1 MLMIAVVCH
10 TQHMLR
16 NIFWGFS
23 RAANSIWSC
32 IEVTGLISKLIF
44 CNISIFECLSQ
55 ILREIISLIIRIL
68 FYSQS
73 NRIYLLPTLITRDI
87 FLNHAEPHR
96 GLNIL
101 SSRLF
106 CCVVST
112 NAKSLSSLL
121 WRWCCVLLTQ
131 TTFFGLLLSS
141 RSKTLHF
148 PVCDENAALVQ
159 SLLRVWPRDRGQL
172 PGDSKKWLLLR
183 LEEEIFAGSGLYSD
197 EDNLGCM
204 SWSAIGIGN
213 ICVGGGGDRSQLAK
227 WVGWL

>member
-44 CNISIFECLSQ
+44 CNISIFKCFSQ

-106 CCVVST
+106 AVPCRPTQSHCLLFSDDDAVCC
-112 NAKSLSSLL
+112 
-121 WRWCCVLLTQ
+121 WRR
-131 TTFFGLLLSS
+131 LLSLGYFCRPAVKLS
-141 RSKTLHF
+141 IFQSAMRTQHLF
-148 PVCDENAALVQ
+148 NRCFACDLVIVGNYPET
-159 SLLRVWPRDRGQL
+159 RR
-172 PGDSKKWLLLR
+172 
-183 LEEEIFAGSGLYSD
+183 IGSCCD
-197 EDNLGCM
+197 
-204 SWSAIGIGN
+204 
-213 ICVGGGGDRSQLAK
+213 
-227 WVGWL
+227 

>member
-121 WRWCCVLLTQ
+121 SDDDAVCCWRR
-131 TTFFGLLLSS
+131 LLSLGYFCRPAVKLS
-141 RSKTLHF
+141 IFQSAMRTQHLFNRCFACDLVIVGNYPETRRSGSC
-148 PVCDENAALVQ
+148 CD
-159 SLLRVWPRDRGQL
+159 
-172 PGDSKKWLLLR
+172 
-183 LEEEIFAGSGLYSD
+183 
-197 EDNLGCM
+197 
-204 SWSAIGIGN
+204 
-213 ICVGGGGDRSQLAK
+213 
-227 WVGWL
+227 